1 MRIAVDGMGG
11 DNAPQAVIEGC
22 IEYLKEN
29 TDTTI
34 IVTGKEELLSKE
46 LSKYTYD
53 KSRLIIEPAEDI
65 ISNDESPVMAV
76 RRKKNSSLVK
86 AVTMVKE
93 GKADAV
99 ISAGS
104 TGAILAAALL
114 IIGRI
119 KGVDRPALAPLM
131 PGANGNF
138 LVLDSGAN
146 VDCKPVNLVQFAVMG
161 KTYFENVL
169 KVRNPKI
176 GLINIGAEAEKGN
189 ELTKASYELLKDADI
204 NFVGNV
210 EPRDIPK
217 GDVQVFVC
225 DGFVGN
231 TVLKMYEGVS
241 SNLFALIK
249 QEMMSTI
256 GTKIGALL
264 LKPAFSKL
272 KKKFDYKEHGGAPLL
287 GIKGVTIKA
296 HGSSDGRAIKNAL
309 RQAKKFYDN
318 DLINK
323 MNIAVAAESTT
334 KQSN

>member
-34 IVTGKEELLSKE
+34 IITGKEDLISKE
-46 LSKYTYD
+46 LLKFTYD
-53 KSRLIIEPAEDI
+53 KSRILVEPAEEVI
-65 ISNDESPVMAV
+65 GNDESPVAAV

-86 AVTMVKE
+86 AVKMVKE

-104 TGAILAAALL
+104 TGALLTAALL

-131 PGANGNF
+131 PGVNGNF

-146 VDCKPVNLVQFAVMG
+146 VDCKPINLVQFALMG

-169 KVRNPKI
+169 KVSNPKV

-189 ELTKASYELLKDADI
+189 ELTKASYELLKEADI
-204 NFVGNV
+204 NFVGNI
-210 EPRDIPK
+210 EPREISK
-217 GDVQVFVC
+217 GDVQIFVC

-241 SNLFALIK
+241 SNLFSLIK
-249 QEMMSTI
+249 REIMSSFTSKL
-256 GTKIGALL
+256 GGLL
-264 LKPAFSKL
+264 LKPVFSKL

-287 GIKGVTIKA
+287 GVKGVTIKA

-309 RQAKKFYDN
+309 KQAKKFYDN

-323 MNIAVAAESTT
+323 MNKAVGIATSEE
-334 KQSN
+334 

>member
-29 TDTTI
+29 NDTTI
-34 IVTGKEELLSKE
+34 IITGKEELLSKE
-46 LSKYTYD
+46 LSKFTYD
-53 KSRLIIEPAEDI
+53 KSRLLIEAADDI
-65 ISNDESPVMAV
+65 ISNDESPVLAV

-86 AVTMVKE
+86 AVTMVKD
-93 GKADAV
+93 GRADAV

-131 PGANGNF
+131 PGVNGNF

-146 VDCKPVNLVQFAVMG
+146 VDCKPINLVQFALMG

-169 KVRNPKI
+169 KVNNPKV

-189 ELTKASYELLKDADI
+189 ELTKASYELLKEADI

-217 GDVQVFVC
+217 GDVQIFVC

-241 SNLFALIK
+241 SNLFSLIK
-249 QEMMSTI
+249 REIMS
-256 GTKIGALL
+256 GVMTKIGAIF
-264 LKPAFSKL
+264 LKPVFSNL

-287 GIKGVTIKA
+287 GVKGLTIKA
-296 HGSSDGRAIKNAL
+296 HGSSDSRAIKNAL
-309 RQAKKFYDN
+309 RQAKKFYEN

-323 MNIAVAAESTT
+323 MNKAVGT
-334 KQSN
+334 KYTEK

>member
-29 TDTTI
+29 NDTTI
-34 IVTGKEELLSKE
+34 IITGKEELLSKE
-46 LSKYTYD
+46 LSKFTYD
-53 KSRLIIEPAEDI
+53 KSRLLIEAADDI
-65 ISNDESPVMAV
+65 ISNDESPVLAV

-93 GKADAV
+93 GRADAV

-131 PGANGNF
+131 PGVNGNF

-146 VDCKPVNLVQFAVMG
+146 VDCKPTNLVQFALMG

-169 KVRNPKI
+169 KVNNPKV

-189 ELTKASYELLKDADI
+189 ELTKASYELLKEADI

-217 GDVQVFVC
+217 GDVQIFVC

-241 SNLFALIK
+241 SNLFSLIK
-249 QEMMSTI
+249 REIMS
-256 GTKIGALL
+256 GVMTKIGAIF
-264 LKPAFSKL
+264 LKPVFSNL

-287 GIKGVTIKA
+287 GVKGLTIKA
-296 HGSSDGRAIKNAL
+296 HGSSDSRAIKNAL
-309 RQAKKFYDN
+309 RQAKKFYEN

-323 MNIAVAAESTT
+323 MNKAVGT
-334 KQSN
+334 KYTEK

>member
-29 TDTTI
+29 SDTTI
-34 IVTGKEELLSKE
+34 IMTGKEELLSKE
-46 LSKYTYD
+46 LSKFTYD
-53 KSRLIIEPAEDI
+53 KSRLLIEPAEDI
-65 ISNDESPVMAV
+65 ISNDESPVSAV

-86 AVTMVKE
+86 AVTMVKD
-93 GKADAV
+93 GRADAV

-104 TGAILAAALL
+104 TGAILTAALL

-131 PGANGNF
+131 PGVNGNF

-146 VDCKPVNLVQFAVMG
+146 VDCKPINLLQFALMG

-169 KVRNPKI
+169 KVSNPKI

-189 ELTKASYELLKDADI
+189 ELTKATYELLKEADI

-217 GDVQVFVC
+217 GDVQVLVC

-231 TVLKMYEGVS
+231 TVLKMYEGVTS
-241 SNLFALIK
+241 SLFSLIK
-249 QEMMSTI
+249 SEIMSSTT
-256 GTKIGALL
+256 TKIGGLL
-264 LKPAFSKL
+264 VKPAFSNL

-287 GIKGVTIKA
+287 GVKGVTIKA

-309 RQAKKFYDN
+309 YQARNFYDN
-318 DLINK
+318 DSINK
-323 MNIAVAAESTT
+323 MSKAVGREITE
-334 KQSN
+334 N

>member
-11 DNAPQAVIEGC
+11 DNAPQAIVAGC

-29 TDTTI
+29 NDTTI
-34 IVTGKEELLSKE
+34 IITGKEELLSQE
-46 LSKYTYD
+46 LSKFTYD
-53 KSRLIIEPAEDI
+53 KSRVLIESAEEI
-65 ISNDESPVMAV
+65 ISNDEPPVLAV

-93 GKADAV
+93 GRADAV

-104 TGAILAAALL
+104 TGALLTAALL

-131 PGANGNF
+131 PGVNGNF

-146 VDCKPVNLVQFAVMG
+146 VDCKPINLVQFALMG

-169 KVRNPKI
+169 KVNNPKV

-189 ELTKASYELLKDADI
+189 ELTKASYELLKEADI

-217 GDVQVFVC
+217 GDIQVFVC

-249 QEMMSTI
+249 REIMS
-256 GTKIGALL
+256 GVMTKIGAVF
-264 LKPAFSKL
+264 LKPVFSNL

-287 GIKGVTIKA
+287 GVKGVTIKA
-296 HGSSDGRAIKNAL
+296 HGSSDDRAIKNAL
-309 RQAKKFYDN
+309 KQARKFYDH

-323 MNIAVAAESTT
+323 MNKAIGIEAAE
-334 KQSN
+334 K